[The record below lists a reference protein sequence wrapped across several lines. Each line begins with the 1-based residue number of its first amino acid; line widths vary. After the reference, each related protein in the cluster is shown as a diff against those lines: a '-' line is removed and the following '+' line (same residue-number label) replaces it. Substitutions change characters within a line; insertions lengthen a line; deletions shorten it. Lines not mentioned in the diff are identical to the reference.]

1 MTSLQLVWFKRDLR
15 LRDHAPLAEAA
26 ARGPVLAIYV
36 HEPAF
41 RAAAEY
47 DAMHQCFLEDCLDE
61 LQAGLAQRGVPLLE
75 LHGELPALFEA
86 LQRVLPFATLWAHE
100 ETGQWWTFQRDLA
113 VARWCRERGIEFIE
127 RPQTGVIRRLRSRD
141 GWARRWEQRMRAA
154 EAVLPSRIASVPL
167 PQLERVRTAL
177 AAALVAPRAPQAV
190 RTAPRAAMQRGGES
204 RAWATLARFLDDR
217 GVDYRRG
224 MSSPLTAFD
233 ACSRISPYLAWG
245 ALSTR
250 AVLQRLERRA
260 AQLDA
265 LRDAGA
271 AVDRRWAG
279 SLQSFGARLRW
290 HCHFMQKL
298 EDEPR
303 IEFENFSRAYDGLR
317 ESQFDRARFDAWCAG
332 ATGYPLVDA
341 CMRALH
347 AGGWI
352 NFRMRAMLVS
362 FAAYHLWLHWRE
374 PAQFLAR
381 HFIDYEPGIH
391 YSQFQMQSGTTGIN
405 TVRIYSP
412 LKQQLDQDPA
422 GEFVRRWLPE
432 LQAVPA
438 EWLTRLAALPDNLQR
453 QYGVRLGRDYPRPVV
468 EHEVAIAA
476 ARERLHALRRTPT
489 ARAAAQAVQQ
499 RHGSR
504 RSGLP
509 QTASSARRGR
519 PAGAARPIA
528 APGGAPV
535 QARLDFAG
543 ESGDDGGP

>member
-1 MTSLQLVWFKRDLR
+1 MSPVHIVWFKRDLR

-26 ARGPVLAIYV
+26 ARGPVVAVYV
-36 HEPAF
+36 HERAF
-41 RAAAEY
+41 QTAAEY
-47 DAMHQCFLEDCLDE
+47 DPMHQCFLEDCLDE
-61 LQAGLAQRGVPLLE
+61 LRVGLAQRSVPLLE
-75 LHGELPALFEA
+75 LQGELPALFEA
-86 LQRVLPFATLWAHE
+86 LQRVLPIATLWAHE

-113 VARWCRERGIEFIE
+113 VARWCRERGVEFIE

-141 GWARRWEQRMRAA
+141 GWARCWEQRMRAA
-154 EAVLPSRIASVPL
+154 EAVLPPRIATVSPA
-167 PQLERVRTAL
+167 QLERVRTAL
-177 AAALVAPRAPQAV
+177 AAALIAPRPVV
-190 RTAPRAAMQRGGES
+190 RQAPRAAMQRGGEYA
-204 RAWATLARFLDDR
+204 AWATLEEFLEER
-217 GVDYRRG
+217 GVDYRRA
-224 MSSPLTAFD
+224 MSSPLTAFES
-233 ACSRISPYLAWG
+233 CSRISPYLAWG
-245 ALSTR
+245 AISMR

-265 LRDAGA
+265 LRDVGA

-303 IEFENFSRAYDGLR
+303 IEFDNFSRAYDGLR
-317 ESQFDRARFDAWCAG
+317 ESQFDRARFDAWCEG

-438 EWLTRLAALPDNLQR
+438 EWLTRLADLPANLQR

-468 EHEVAIAA
+468 EHEVAVAA
-476 ARERLHALRRTPT
+476 ARERLHALRQTPA
-489 ARAAAQAVQQ
+489 ARAAANAVQQ

-509 QTASSARRGR
+509 QTASGGRRTRAVGAGRLAAARRG
-519 PAGAARPIA
+519 G
-528 APGGAPV
+528 PV
-535 QARLDFAG
+535 QSRLDFAR
-543 ESGDDGGP
+543 ESGDDDAP